1 ITIQAIWYQSAC
13 RAWKRTFRERSL
25 YISQTSRAPKGMR
38 PTINKST
45 LRWAII
51 DHVRS
56 SCALI
61 VPAEAPAWPSGTRS
75 LSPPTEVGV
84 LLHLLSFRP
93 CLRVCLYTG
102 PTMIALQ
109 GTPTHPPNELF
120 SEVLSSGGE
129 LPRRLGNNRMEL
141 DVREITQIIVRAG
154 KRSDLC
160 LLYASRNMG
169 RGLRGARA

>member
-1 ITIQAIWYQSAC
+1 ITIQATWYQSAC

-45 LRWAII
+45 LRWAIM

-75 LSPPTEVGV
+75 LSPPRLGSCCIFYPSVLIFAFACIHAYVYHHDNSARDAGV
-84 LLHLLSFRP
+84 S
-93 CLRVCLYTG
+93 
-102 PTMIALQ
+102 
-109 GTPTHPPNELF
+109 PNELF
-120 SEVLSSGGE
+120 SDVL
-129 LPRRLGNNRMEL
+129 
-141 DVREITQIIVRAG
+141 
-154 KRSDLC
+154 
-160 LLYASRNMG
+160 
-169 RGLRGARA
+169 